1 MIVSFNFLV
10 VLFCDKFEKICTEGL
25 VNLKEN
31 LIIRVTKTKKGL
43 KIMEINSKGRKIPS
57 VDGSLRNSY
66 IKIPSVIREASG
78 IRVFGKR
85 MKSFIFTTDVAIIK
99 NTDADAVIA
108 VYPFTPMPTITQ
120 ALMSVSDIPVMCGVG
135 GGLTHGKRSA
145 NIALHAEFQGAL
157 GVVLNGPTTDET
169 IAYVRENIDIPIVI
183 TILSELTDIA
193 EKLNAGADILNISC
207 GAKTAE
213 VVRNIRSRFPD
224 VPIIATGGPTDASIL
239 ETIKAGANAITYTP
253 PSNGELFREKMDY
266 YREIELKKHNK

>member
-1 MIVSFNFLV
+1 
-10 VLFCDKFEKICTEGL
+10 
-25 VNLKEN
+25 
-31 LIIRVTKTKKGL
+31 
-43 KIMEINSKGRKIPS
+43 MEINSKGRKIPS

-66 IKIPSVIREASG
+66 IKVPSVIREASG
-78 IRVFGKR
+78 IRIFGKR

>member
-1 MIVSFNFLV
+1 M
-10 VLFCDKFEKICTEGL
+10 
-25 VNLKEN
+25 
-31 LIIRVTKTKKGL
+31 
-43 KIMEINSKGRKIPS
+43 NSKGRRIPS
-57 VDGSLRNSY
+57 IDGTLRNSY
-66 IKIPSVIREASG
+66 VKVPNVIREASG
-78 IRVFGKR
+78 IRIFGKR

-169 IAYVRENIDIPIVI
+169 IEHVRENIDIPIVI
-183 TILSELTDIA
+183 TILSEHSDIA
-193 EKLNAGADILNISC
+193 GKLKAGADILNVSC
-207 GAKTAE
+207 GPKTAE
-213 VVRNIRSRFPD
+213 VVRSIRSQFPD

-239 ETIKAGANAITYTP
+239 ETIEAGANAITYTP
-253 PSNGELFREKMDY
+253 PTNGELFRAKMDY
-266 YREIELKKHNK
+266 YREIELEKHNK